1 MITDTF
7 HIWNH
12 AVKYKL
18 TNQLQGHCP
27 RSWFINLNLGQTV
40 KVYSINW
47 RPVSQKYITCQVLP
61 SCFWNKKVALSV
73 TRCFQVLLAVTSC
86 FQVLPVVTRCYQQLP
101 GVSKGYQVLLSVT
114 SCYQRFSKDK
124 RSNVTLTNKPM
135 IAKLKVFVQAV
146 FVLLWQDS

>member
-12 AVKYKL
+12 AVKFKL

-47 RPVSQKYITCQVLP
+47 RPVSQKYITCLQVLP

-73 TRCFQVLLAVTSC
+73 TRCFQVLLAVTRC

-101 GVSKGYQVLLSVT
+101 VVFRGNQVILSLTRTKVLPNVTKCYQVFPRVT
-114 SCYQRFSKDK
+114 KYY
-124 RSNVTLTNKPM
+124 
-135 IAKLKVFVQAV
+135 
-146 FVLLWQDS
+146 

>member
-1 MITDTF
+1 MDTF
-7 HIWNH
+7 YIWNH
-12 AVKYKL
+12 AVKFKL

-27 RSWFINLNLGQTV
+27 RSWFTNLNLGQTV

-47 RPVSQKYITCQVLP
+47 RPVISQKYITCQVLP

-101 GVSKGYQVLLSVT
+101 VVFRGNQVILSLTRTKVLPNVTKCYQVFPRVT
-114 SCYQRFSKDK
+114 KYY
-124 RSNVTLTNKPM
+124 
-135 IAKLKVFVQAV
+135 
-146 FVLLWQDS
+146 